1 MGMIANYQST
11 TDTELEKIMC
21 LDDVEEL
28 QESEDIEICD
38 IDKMWDALHFLLT
51 GKSASEPIEDDLIS
65 EAIVGQF
72 NISGEEIFISGT
84 KTDRVK
90 EIAKALQELDFE
102 TYIDKFDMSAFS
114 QNDIYPNIWGY
125 EDEADEIKD
134 DLRKLYALNFP
145 ETPIYGDITKIN
157 PEDIPPHDIVCAGF
171 PCQPFSQA
179 GKREGFN
186 DTKQRGTLF
195 DYICAIVAEHRPK
208 YLLLENVQNLK
219 NHDNGNTWKVI
230 QDRKSVV

>member
-1 MGMIANYQST
+1 MKNNKQQYT
-11 TDTELEKIMC
+11 F
-21 LDDVEEL
+21 
-28 QESEDIEICD
+28 
-38 IDKMWDALHFLLT
+38 IDLFAGLGGFHL
-51 GKSASEPIEDDLIS
+51 
-65 EAIVGQF
+65 
-72 NISGEEIFISGT
+72 
-84 KTDRVK
+84 
-90 EIAKALQELDFE
+90 ALQQLGCKCVFA
-102 TYIDKFDMSAFS
+102 S
-114 QNDIYPNIWGY
+114 
-125 EDEADEIKD
+125 EIKD

-186 DTKQRGTLF
+186 DTKQRGMLF

-230 QDRKSVV
+230 QEKLAALNYDVKAEILSEGEPNKGRYMTIREAAAIQGMQDLNFSSLSSTRTLEALGNAINVTLVRRIAKLLLNDEQQ